1 MKKPTTLKQ
10 IAEKSGVSIG
20 TVDRVIH
27 NRGRVSAETSIRVRK
42 VMDELG
48 YRTNFFARA
57 LSLARHFRFGVL
69 IPDCSNSVY
78 YWDLLQEGIE
88 KAHRQLSGFNIDV
101 TILRYH
107 NSSSSAFNEK
117 MQELLSK
124 QSQFDG
130 FIISPL
136 LKNDSSDLFAR
147 MSSDKPLVFIDTHD
161 SKAPAVSTIGQDAF
175 KSGQLAARLMKV
187 HLYNTGMV
195 GIIRW
200 IPCNE
205 TIMSRIEGFQA
216 YFDGSNTIEIKIFD
230 SDRERNV
237 TAFHDTTAAMLK
249 SYPKISGIFVPSDCS
264 NEVARC
270 VEENVSDHKIVIIG
284 YDLTKGNVD
293 CLNRDC
299 IDVLISQRP
308 ETQGYQAVY
317 SLYQHVVLNEKV
329 DPIQMMPIDVIT
341 KENVD
346 YI

>member
-27 NRGRVSAETSIRVRK
+27 NRGRVSAETSTRVRK
-42 VMDELG
+42 VMNELG

-88 KAHRQLSGFNIDV
+88 KAHKQLSGFNVDV

-107 NSSSSAFNEK
+107 NSSSSSFNEK
-117 MQELLSK
+117 MRELLSK

-136 LKNDSSDLFAR
+136 LKHDPSDLFANI
-147 MSSDKPLVFIDTHD
+147 SSDKPLVFVDTHD
-161 SKAPAVSTIGQDAF
+161 SKAPAISTIGQDAF

-187 HLYNTGMV
+187 HLYNAGMV
-195 GIIRW
+195 GIVRW

-205 TIMSRIEGFQA
+205 TIMHRIEGFKS
-216 YFDGSNTIEIKIFD
+216 YFNESDAIEIKIFD

-237 TAFHDTTAAMLK
+237 TAFHDTTVAMLK
-249 SYPKISGIFVPSDCS
+249 SCPEMVGIFVPSDCS
-264 NEVARC
+264 NEVAHC
-270 VEENVSDHKIVIIG
+270 VEASQIDHKIVIIG

-293 CLNRDC
+293 YLNRDY
-299 IDVLISQRP
+299 IDILISQRP

-329 DPIQMMPIDVIT
+329 EPIQMMPIDVIT

-346 YI
+346 YV